1 MKLPQLR
8 WWNFTLGF
16 QSICHFGRV
25 FHHELQIRSVCF
37 LFWSRGAVKV
47 SIINFKPSPLIY
59 LFSSTEYFN
68 TMCKLLKNNIFIHI
82 LINIVIHSRGFLMFH
97 FHISSHQQIFLKNT
111 SPPKKV
117 HKVSGWRTH
126 QEKSL
131 SISHAH
137 STDDHLV
144 TFVEFKI
151 EYISKY
157 LWDKK
162 GPDNKPSHTLLH
174 FVEFQW
180 RTGEH
185 HLQLHS
191 DPVQQSTNLYNSSVA
206 NVRTTNLGTGCTFL
220 L

>member
-1 MKLPQLR
+1 M
-8 WWNFTLGF
+8 
-16 QSICHFGRV
+16 
-25 FHHELQIRSVCF
+25 
-37 LFWSRGAVKV
+37 
-47 SIINFKPSPLIY
+47 NFKLDQFVSFSEVVVLWRFLSWILSAVHLFIY

-82 LINIVIHSRGFLMFH
+82 LINIVIHSHGFLMFH

-144 TFVEFKI
+144 TFVAFKI
-151 EYISKY
+151 EYISMY

-162 GPDNKPSHTLLH
+162 GPDKKPSHTLLH

-180 RTGEH
+180 STGEH

-191 DPVQQSTNLYNSSVA
+191 DPVQQSTNLNNSSAA
-206 NVRTTNLGTGCTFL
+206 NVTTTNLGTGCTFL
-220 L
+220 LLGWWYFEQQWRNQDLNKVYMSDSIQ